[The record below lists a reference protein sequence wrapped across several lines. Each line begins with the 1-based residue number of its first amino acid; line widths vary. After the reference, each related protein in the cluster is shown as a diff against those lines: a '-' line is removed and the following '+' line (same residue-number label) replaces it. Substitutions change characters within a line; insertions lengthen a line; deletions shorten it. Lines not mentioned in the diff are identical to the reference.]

1 MEISRISNLSGIK
14 RTKTM
19 PVTQA
24 QLDSYYIE
32 GKFIQEAFPNLNASD
47 REFILTGVTDEE
59 WEEMFME

>member
-1 MEISRISNLSGIK
+1 
-14 RTKTM
+14 M